1 MKRFLHYL
9 FYCTNT
15 FLIIAI
21 LFNFSFLEFKQE
33 RVILDQRLKE
43 MDSKELVY
51 QKEEEKENTEEE
63 KSDDDVVLEQ
73 QDDTMLEEQE
83 EYIPPKVEE
92 VVPPVVSIPSIDTTT
107 YPVLDSFVGNMS
119 GYGPDCYGCTSNRT
133 ASGYYVGEGNIY
145 YSDPTYGTV
154 RIVSGDRS
162 YPFGTIV
169 RITGL
174 DQPILAIILDNGG
187 GVGFGKRVQFDLLY
201 ATESDALPLGIQYN
215 LTFEIL
221 RYGY

>member
-1 MKRFLHYL
+1 MKRFCNYL
-9 FYCTNT
+9 FYFANT
-15 FLIIAI
+15 LLIIAVF
-21 LFNFSFLEFKQE
+21 FNFSFVEFKQE
-33 RVILDQRLKE
+33 RVVLDQRLKKV
-43 MDSKELVY
+43 DSKELVY
-51 QKEEEKENTEEE
+51 QKEEEEKKDEESLEE
-63 KSDDDVVLEQ
+63 KEDVSPVLEN
-73 QDDTMLEEQE
+73 QE
-83 EYIPPKVEE
+83 VSVPPTVEE
-92 VVPPVVSIPSIDTTT
+92 VIPQKVVTPPVVSNDTTN

-162 YPFGTIV
+162 YPFGSIV

-174 DQPILAIILDNGG
+174 DAPIIAIILDNGG
-187 GVGFGKRVQFDLLY
+187 GVGFGKKVQFDLLY
-201 ATESDALPLGIQYN
+201 ATESEALPLGIQYN

>member
-1 MKRFLHYL
+1 MKRFCNYL
-9 FYCTNT
+9 FYFANT
-15 FLIIAI
+15 LLIIAV
-21 LFNFSFLEFKQE
+21 LFNFSFVEFKQE
-33 RVILDQRLKE
+33 RVVLDQRLKKV
-43 MDSKELVY
+43 DSKELVY
-51 QKEEEKENTEEE
+51 QKEEEEKKDEESLEE
-63 KSDDDVVLEQ
+63 KEDVSPVLEN
-73 QDDTMLEEQE
+73 QE
-83 EYIPPKVEE
+83 VSVPPTVEE
-92 VVPPVVSIPSIDTTT
+92 VIPQEVLTPPVVSNDTTN

-162 YPFGTIV
+162 YPFGSIV

-174 DQPILAIILDNGG
+174 DAPIIAIILDNGG
-187 GVGFGKRVQFDLLY
+187 GVGFGKKVQFDLLY
-201 ATESDALPLGIQYN
+201 ATESEALPLGIQYN

>member
-1 MKRFLHYL
+1 MKRFCNYL
-9 FYCTNT
+9 FYFANT
-15 FLIIAI
+15 LLIIAVF
-21 LFNFSFLEFKQE
+21 FNFSFVEFKQE
-33 RVILDQRLKE
+33 RVVLDQRLKKV
-43 MDSKELVY
+43 DSKELVY
-51 QKEEEKENTEEE
+51 QKEEEEKKDEESLEE
-63 KSDDDVVLEQ
+63 KEDVSPVLEN
-73 QDDTMLEEQE
+73 QE
-83 EYIPPKVEE
+83 VSVPPTVEE
-92 VVPPVVSIPSIDTTT
+92 VIPQKVVTPPVVSNDTTN

-119 GYGPDCYGCTSNRT
+119 GYGPDCYGCTLNRT

-162 YPFGTIV
+162 YPFGSIV

-174 DQPILAIILDNGG
+174 DAPIIAIILDNGG
-187 GVGFGKRVQFDLLY
+187 GVGFGKKVQFDLLY
-201 ATESDALPLGIQYN
+201 ATESEALPLGIQYN

>member
-1 MKRFLHYL
+1 MKRFCNYL
-9 FYCTNT
+9 FYFANT
-15 FLIIAI
+15 LLIIAV
-21 LFNFSFLEFKQE
+21 LFNFSFVEFKQE
-33 RVILDQRLKE
+33 RVVLDQRLKKV
-43 MDSKELVY
+43 DSKELVY
-51 QKEEEKENTEEE
+51 QKEEEEKKDEESLEE
-63 KSDDDVVLEQ
+63 KEDVSPVLEN
-73 QDDTMLEEQE
+73 QE
-83 EYIPPKVEE
+83 VSVSPTVEE
-92 VVPPVVSIPSIDTTT
+92 VIPQEVLTPPVVSNDTTN

-162 YPFGTIV
+162 YPFGSIV

-174 DQPILAIILDNGG
+174 DAPIIAIILDNGG
-187 GVGFGKRVQFDLLY
+187 GVGFGKKVQFDLLY
-201 ATESDALPLGIQYN
+201 ATESEALPLGIQYN